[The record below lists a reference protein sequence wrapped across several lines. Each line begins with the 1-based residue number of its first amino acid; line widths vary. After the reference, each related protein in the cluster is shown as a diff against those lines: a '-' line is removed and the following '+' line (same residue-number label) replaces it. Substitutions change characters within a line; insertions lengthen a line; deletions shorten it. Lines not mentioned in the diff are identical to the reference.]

1 MHKYQKI
8 IKFLLICITIFTF
21 FLIFKGMMQDE
32 APKTEFVASM
42 DVDGVEMHQS
52 LYDEENRKTI
62 ELNCTHSRRT
72 GKDKLEMQN
81 IDARVLKKGKMNKD
95 IRIMG
100 DEGFAANNFH
110 DFEIRKNGRI
120 ISEDFEIY
128 SDKFFLKNRANL
140 KSKIK
145 VDYRTATLKGIAR
158 KGMEYYVK
166 LNVIKFFDTA
176 GKYNR
181 NDLDHHYKTDILW
194 FIENERKLIMQKK
207 AGIRSERSVLKSDW
221 VATIF
226 YEDMKTIQEASAIG
240 HSYLLMGNPDK
251 EQNDFKEIKAQN
263 IKSYYD
269 EAGRLTYVDI
279 MKEAQVLIASE
290 KNRTG
295 IRSELLKILFDP
307 ETEKVSEIQ
316 VLQPGELRNKGQ
328 TDFHLLAGE
337 MNLQFE
343 EGEVKFCRGMNDC
356 RLKLEGYGIEANEL
370 RYNVDKKTVVLKGD
384 KASVGY
390 KNNLFRSSQ
399 FIVLSEK
406 KVLASQAG
414 VDSTISLG
422 GDNLIFKDS
431 AIFVN
436 AQKINFSSQKE
447 TFHYEGNVHLTQDNT
462 TLTAEKLLIGTD
474 NNILAVGDVS
484 LTFRPES
491 DNPEGEI
498 SLKGQKVVFDP
509 SKRRIFIENSAA
521 IQGKGAILKADNLNL
536 QFGKDNK
543 LETIGGTKNIQFIKE
558 DIIGNSTEVDWKFQD
573 EIIVFT
579 TDANLIRGKKGTSK
593 GEKLEFDLKANK
605 VLVHSDDTKR
615 TETILD

>member
-8 IKFLLICITIFTF
+8 IKFLLICITLFTF
-21 FLIFKGMMQDE
+21 FLIFKGMIQHE
-32 APKTEFVASM
+32 EPKTDIVATM

-52 LYDEENRKTI
+52 LYDEENRKII
-62 ELNCTHSRRT
+62 ELNCTHSRRVE
-72 GKDKLEMQN
+72 KDKLEMRN
-81 IDARVLKKGKMNKD
+81 IDAKVLKKGKMNKD

-120 ISEDFEIY
+120 ISEDFEIH

-145 VDYRTATLKGIAR
+145 VDYRTATMEGTAR

-176 GKYNR
+176 GKYLRNNR
-181 NDLDHHYKTDILW
+181 EHRYKTGTLW
-194 FIENERKLIMQKK
+194 FIENERKLIMQKD
-207 AGIRSERSVLKSDW
+207 AGIRSDQSILKSDW

-226 YEDMKTIQEASAIG
+226 HEDMKTIQEASAIG
-240 HSYLLMGNPDK
+240 NSYLLMGNPDK

-269 EAGRLTYVDI
+269 EGGRLTYVDI
-279 MKEAQVLIASE
+279 MKEAEVVIASPT
-290 KNRTG
+290 NRTG

-316 VLQPGELRNKGQ
+316 VLQPGEMRNKGQ
-328 TDFHLLAGE
+328 TDFNLLAGE

-343 EGEVKFCRGMNDC
+343 EGEVKFCRGVKDC
-356 RLKLEGYGIEANEL
+356 RLKLEDYGIEADEL
-370 RYNVDKKTVVLKGD
+370 RYNVDKKTVVIKGENS
-384 KASVGY
+384 SVGH
-390 KNNLFRSSQ
+390 KNNLFRSTQ
-399 FIVLSEK
+399 FLVLTEK
-406 KVLASQAG
+406 KVLVSQAG

-422 GDNLIFKDS
+422 SDNLLFSDASIF
-431 AIFVN
+431 IN
-436 AQKINFSSQKE
+436 AQKINFSSKEE
-447 TFHYEGNVHLTQDNT
+447 TFHYEGDVKLTQDNT
-462 TLTAEKLLIGTD
+462 SLTAGKLFINKSND
-474 NNILAVGDVS
+474 IVAVDDVTLS
-484 LTFRPES
+484 FRP
-491 DNPEGEI
+491 DEGDPTAEI
-498 SLKGQKVVFDP
+498 VVKGQKVVFD
-509 SKRRIFIENSAA
+509 SKKKRITIDKSGA
-521 IQGKGAILKADNLNL
+521 IQGKGAILKAENLIL
-536 QFGKDNK
+536 QFGDNNK
-543 LETIGGTKNIQFIKE
+543 LSLILGDKDIQFIKD
-558 DIIGNSTEVDWKFQD
+558 DIVGSSAKVQWKFQD

-579 TDANLIRGKKGTSK
+579 TSANLVRGQKGTSK
-593 GEKLEFDLKANK
+593 GEKLEFDLKNDK